1 MKTQMG
7 LQEEIFQRELTLI
20 ISTKKM
26 RNYSKKVNDKT
37 AQIIGY
43 KTQKERIQ
51 NTEIW
56 SFVTSKKSYFT
67 LNQ

>member
-56 SFVTSKKSYFT
+56 SFVKSKKSYFT

>member
-1 MKTQMG
+1 M
-7 LQEEIFQRELTLI
+7 
-20 ISTKKM
+20 
-26 RNYSKKVNDKT
+26 NDKT
-37 AQIIGY
+37 PKIIGY

>member
-56 SFVTSKKSYFT
+56 SFIKSKKSYFT